1 MLHPSIVSPCFPA
14 SPFVNANCIKLANHE
29 ALEWVSILWMRSC
42 WINWIPE
49 TVTSMSPAVGWSPM
63 NRHGPHG
70 FQKRANV
77 SHSLGCTMCLGYKK
91 YPPGNQ
97 HIPSQGTSEDYF
109 PLPVLVVYVSSLEG
123 RRLWDA
129 LHLFFGPATSSL
141 KHCLFQIISSSPI
154 CRSYSY
160 RKDWLMWSASTPI
173 KFRIRKAFFDI
184 PCQQYKYD
192 LLIGSSWC
200 SLILYA
206 GYHTN
211 LEDLIAQQAWYCTSL
226 FIAIY

>member
-14 SPFVNANCIKLANHE
+14 SPFVNANCIKSANHE

-97 HIPSQGTSEDYF
+97 HIPSKGTPEDDF
-109 PLPVLVVYVSSLEG
+109 PLPVWWDRLVPWRVLST
-123 RRLWDA
+123 
-129 LHLFFGPATSSL
+129 FFWPATSSL
-141 KHCLFQIISSSPI
+141 KHCLFQITSSSPI
-154 CRSYSY
+154 
-160 RKDWLMWSASTPI
+160 
-173 KFRIRKAFFDI
+173 F
-184 PCQQYKYD
+184 
-192 LLIGSSWC
+192 
-200 SLILYA
+200 
-206 GYHTN
+206 
-211 LEDLIAQQAWYCTSL
+211 
-226 FIAIY
+226 

>member
-14 SPFVNANCIKLANHE
+14 SPFVNANCIKSANHE

-129 LHLFFGPATSSL
+129 LHLFLTSHIL
-141 KHCLFQIISSSPI
+141 
-154 CRSYSY
+154 
-160 RKDWLMWSASTPI
+160 TET
-173 KFRIRKAFFDI
+173 
-184 PCQQYKYD
+184 
-192 LLIGSSWC
+192 LLISNHIQFS
-200 SLILYA
+200 
-206 GYHTN
+206 N
-211 LEDLIAQQAWYCTSL
+211 LQVLLSQERLADVKCINSHKIQNPEGLLRYSMSAV
-226 FIAIY
+226 

>member
-1 MLHPSIVSPCFPA
+1 MLHPSIVSTCFPA
-14 SPFVNANCIKLANHE
+14 SPFVNANCIKSANHE

-123 RRLWDA
+123 GDCETLST
-129 LHLFFGPATSSL
+129 FFLDQPHPHWNIAYF
-141 KHCLFQIISSSPI
+141 K
-154 CRSYSY
+154 SYPVLQFAGLTLTG
-160 RKDWLMWSASTPI
+160 K
-173 KFRIRKAFFDI
+173 
-184 PCQQYKYD
+184 
-192 LLIGSSWC
+192 IGWC
-200 SLILYA
+200 EVHQLP
-206 GYHTN
+206 
-211 LEDLIAQQAWYCTSL
+211 
-226 FIAIY
+226 

>member
-1 MLHPSIVSPCFPA
+1 MCMLHPSIVSPCFPA
-14 SPFVNANCIKLANHE
+14 SPFVNANCVKLANHE

-97 HIPSQGTSEDYF
+97 AYPIKRHSWRWFSFTR
-109 PLPVLVVYVSSLEG
+109 LVGYVSSLEG
-123 RRLWDA
+123 T
-129 LHLFFGPATSSL
+129 LHLFLTSHIL
-141 KHCLFQIISSSPI
+141 
-154 CRSYSY
+154 
-160 RKDWLMWSASTPI
+160 TET
-173 KFRIRKAFFDI
+173 
-184 PCQQYKYD
+184 
-192 LLIGSSWC
+192 LLISNHIQFS
-200 SLILYA
+200 
-206 GYHTN
+206 N
-211 LEDLIAQQAWYCTSL
+211 LQVLLLQERLDDVKCINSHKIQNPEGLLRYSMSAV
-226 FIAIY
+226 